1 MDTTASKDW
10 KEHIT
15 PDEAEVFEGFRR
27 VMRGIQDTNSAQQG
41 KGRGLHRKGILS
53 LPAEFEVLD
62 GLPAHARH
70 GLFAKPERYESWL
83 RFSGGAP
90 AVQPDSVKDVRGFAI
105 KVRGVNGEGALGNP
119 TDCQDFLLIHLPAFA
134 FPTPDIFI
142 AVIQARI
149 AGGLA
154 LPKLLLKE
162 YGLLGMLAQ
171 LKRLAKVMSRPFTG
185 FASTPFYSAAPFAC
199 GPYAVRMRLLP
210 AVPGGTLSRPDD
222 LAEDFIAHLKQ
233 PLRFD
238 VQLQFFVNESQTPI
252 EDASVDWPESVAPY
266 VTVARL
272 TVQPDAAKA
281 RHDTAFVDA
290 VEADSFDPWK
300 ALAAHRP
307 LGRVM
312 RARKVIY
319 FDSAQNRK

>member
-1 MDTTASKDW
+1 MSPAPSKDW
-10 KEHIT
+10 KEKIT
-15 PDEAEVFEGFRR
+15 PDEAEVFEGFRQ
-27 VMRGIQDTNSAQQG
+27 VMRGIQDSNSAKQG
-41 KGRGLHRKGILS
+41 PGRGLHRKGILA
-53 LPAEFEVLD
+53 LRAEFEVLD

-70 GLFAKPERYESWL
+70 GLFAKPARYEAWL

-90 AVQPDSVKDVRGFAI
+90 VIQPDSVKDVRGFAI
-105 KVRGVNGEGALGNP
+105 KVLGVNGEGALGNP

-134 FPTPDIFI
+134 FPTPDIFV

-154 LPKLLLKE
+154 LPKLLVKE
-162 YGLLGMLAQ
+162 YGLLGMVSQ

-185 FASTPFYSAAPFAC
+185 FASTPFFSAAPFAC

-210 AVPGGTLSRPDD
+210 AIPGGALLRPDD
-222 LAEDFIAHLKQ
+222 LAQDFIAQLKQ
-233 PLRFD
+233 PLQFD
-238 VQLQFFVNESQTPI
+238 VQLQFFVNEAQTPI

-266 VTVARL
+266 LTVARL
-272 TVQPDAAKA
+272 TVAPDAAQA
-281 RHDTAFVDA
+281 RSDKVFADA